1 MAFLSLEGVS
11 KYFPTLSLQ
20 VKVERT
26 TSTINVWYTP
36 GAIGNVIKR
45 TGNNGQGLEPD
56 EGKPS
61 RPVLRGLESGNTLRL
76 PGGSPQPLFRR
87 SASCSLVYSN
97 TFAKMGVRQD
107 G

>member
-36 GAIGNVIKR
+36 GAITNVIRR
-45 TGNNGQGLEPD
+45 TGDNG
-56 EGKPS
+56 
-61 RPVLRGLESGNTLRL
+61 
-76 PGGSPQPLFRR
+76 
-87 SASCSLVYSN
+87 
-97 TFAKMGVRQD
+97 
-107 G
+107 